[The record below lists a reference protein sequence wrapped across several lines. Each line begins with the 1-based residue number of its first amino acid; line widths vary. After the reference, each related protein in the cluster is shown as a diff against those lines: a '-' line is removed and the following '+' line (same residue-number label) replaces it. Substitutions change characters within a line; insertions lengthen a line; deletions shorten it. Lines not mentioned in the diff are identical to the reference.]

1 MSRRRRLCLASPSSS
16 RVVAV
21 RPSQAAPCRCPGR
34 MQPSTQSPSPVAADA
49 AAVSCRR
56 RLEQLAFD
64 PVASSVSFPGRGRR
78 RKAGNGRDFYR
89 VRPNRTVLR
98 SPNRF
103 LTGPEWR
110 KRTRPQVRSVTLKR
124 VPSSFPLRPY
134 PLPFSLLLAL
144 GSVPVGGAGGLPPLG
159 RPVGHREMVETV
171 ILLSAG
177 RVGLRFSKVRV
188 PGGEALVS
196 VSSWNKS
203 PLALPCPVGVLL

>member
-34 MQPSTQSPSPVAADA
+34 TQPSTQTPTQSPSPVAADA
-49 AAVSCRR
+49 AAVSCHR

-64 PVASSVSFPGRGRR
+64 PVASSVSFPEGWGGDLFPGRGRM

-124 VPSSFPLRPY
+124 VLSSLFLFVLIHSRF
-134 PLPFSLLLAL
+134 LCFLLLAR
-144 GSVPVGGAGGLPPLG
+144 S
-159 RPVGHREMVETV
+159 
-171 ILLSAG
+171 LSA
-177 RVGLRFSKVRV
+177 
-188 PGGEALVS
+188 ES
-196 VSSWNKS
+196 VVF
-203 PLALPCPVGVLL
+203 LPSDVL